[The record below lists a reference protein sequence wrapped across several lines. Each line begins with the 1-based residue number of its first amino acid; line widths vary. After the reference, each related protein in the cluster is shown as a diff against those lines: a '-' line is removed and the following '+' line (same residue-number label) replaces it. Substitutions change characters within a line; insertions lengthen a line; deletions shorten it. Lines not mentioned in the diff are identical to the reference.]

1 MASIGDT
8 TRPGFVYNSNTD
20 TWVPIGVGPH
30 SHTPA
35 AIGAIASSLVT
46 TKGDLIVATGSGTVV
61 RKGVG
66 TNNQVLM
73 ADSAQADG
81 VKYANEATATLTTT
95 GDTLYASGANTL
107 ARRAIGSTG
116 QVLTVSGG
124 VPTWATPAGGTI
136 SWTEVGTSSAT
147 GASVTISSLGS
158 YDQFMIIMNG
168 VSSTV
173 GGAELFLRFNSDSG
187 SNYFMTGVQ
196 VQSSS
201 NVFSMSARTYCSIA
215 LMGSSA
221 GNVASS
227 MVLVSGAKSTG
238 QKFAQVIG
246 GANGTGY
253 ANLGVCR
260 YAGSSAITSIT
271 YLFDS
276 GDIDAGTVTV
286 YGGNA

>member
-1 MASIGDT
+1 MT
-8 TRPGFVYNSNTD
+8 
-20 TWVPIGVGPH
+20 VGRIP
-30 SHTPA
+30 SVEGGIQPT
-35 AIGAIASSLVT
+35 LLT
-46 TKGDLIVATGSGTVV
+46 TKGDIIVATGDATLV
-61 RKGVG
+61 RQGVG

-73 ADSAQADG
+73 ADSTQADG
-81 VKYANEATATLTTT
+81 VKWAAEATATLTTT

-124 VPTWATPAGGTI
+124 LPTWATPAGGTI
-136 SWTEVGTSSAT
+136 SWTQVGTSSST

-158 YDQFMIIMNG
+158 YDQFMIIMNDL
-168 VSSTV
+168 SSTNAN
-173 GGAELFLRFNSDSG
+173 AELYLRFNSDTG

-196 VQSSS
+196 VDGSGSNTFSS
-201 NVFSMSARTYCSIA
+201 SARTYCSIA
-215 LMGSSA
+215 LMGNNA
-221 GNVASS
+221 TNIAQS

-246 GANGTGY
+246 GGNGTGY

-276 GDIDAGTVTV
+276 GTIDAGTVTV